1 MFGRRERIERIGEEK
16 SGCNPSLDDSFWFL
30 GEGDRISRDLEG

>member
-1 MFGRRERIERIGEEK
+1 MFGRRERIERIEEEK
-16 SGCNPSLDDSFWFL
+16 GGCNPSLDDSFWFL